1 MALPSRSPH
10 RALPPTAL
18 SIRAATVALA
28 AIFLGACGGWRRAQ
42 EFDGWT
48 LYEMPGAAIEAAA
61 FEAAFNPALD
71 AVEAELGEF
80 KNSVAVH
87 AWDGSVRITDH
98 GREHVQAN
106 EDRGVHEVPG
116 IGPARIQA
124 YHARGGAFSK
134 SGVFI
139 GEPDAGT
146 AVHELVHARLAEDDP
161 NLPLWFEEGVA
172 SVLGDGALFEG
183 RWIADGLACWPLR
196 ELREENLGRD
206 EIERL
211 IAIQSTDHVSVRD
224 NVLVHFLG
232 WAVVF
237 DFYRETG
244 SMDYV
249 EWLAELDGGKRVDEV
264 HRRMQ
269 RTLNP
274 ASEHAWIER
283 LGDPDPGV
291 RLATAKG
298 LWKLRSRTVLDK
310 LVEAMRREVHPE
322 VRTGLAINAL
332 AAAGEISITWRHSR
346 YLREAVDLAMRGVVM
361 SDPLEQ
367 AALSKLMRSYR
378 ERGEEQAALDALR
391 GLSRFWQE

>member
-1 MALPSRSPH
+1 VALPSRSSR
-10 RALPPTAL
+10 RALAPATPL
-18 SIRAATVALA
+18 LRAAAVALA
-28 AIFLGACGGWRRAQ
+28 VIILGACGGWRRAQ
-42 EFDGWT
+42 EFNGWT

-61 FEAAFNPALD
+61 FEAAFNPALV
-71 AVEAELGEF
+71 AVQAELGEF
-80 KNSVAVH
+80 KRSVAVH
-87 AWDGSVRITDH
+87 AWDGSVRITDQ
-98 GREHVQAN
+98 GREHVQAT

-139 GEPDAGT
+139 GAPDAGT
-146 AVHELVHARLAEDDP
+146 AVHELVHARLAEKDQG
-161 NLPLWFEEGVA
+161 LPLWFEEGVA
-172 SVLGDGALFEG
+172 SILGDGAMYEG
-183 RWIADGLACWPLR
+183 RWVTDGLACWPLR

-206 EIERL
+206 EIKRL

-237 DFYRETG
+237 DFYREAR
-244 SMDYV
+244 SMEYS
-249 EWLAELDGGKRVDEV
+249 EWLAELGRGDPVDEI
-264 HRRMQ
+264 HRRLQ

-274 ASEHAWIER
+274 ASEHAWIKR

-291 RLATAKG
+291 RFATAKG
-298 LWKLRSRTVLDK
+298 LWKLRSRAVLDK
-310 LVEAMRREVHPE
+310 LVDAMRREIDPQ
-322 VRTGLAINAL
+322 VRAGLAINAL
-332 AAAGEISITWRHSR
+332 AAAGEISISWRHWR
-346 YLREAVDLAMRGVVM
+346 YLREAVGQAMQGVVM

-367 AALSKLMRSYR
+367 AALSKLMRSYSQK
-378 ERGEEQAALDALR
+378 GEEQAALDALR